1 MAIFLFNLIGLGP
14 MPPSFMYLIPAYT
27 VRTCIPILKAGVLQ
41 ATCQEYAMQALPQKQ
56 VRDLWLS
63 VLPSAKEEQTVSHY
77 CTYFLE
83 GRDESVQVSIGKVPA
98 SFYISLDYPD
108 SCLKQ

>member
-1 MAIFLFNLIGLGP
+1 M
-14 MPPSFMYLIPAYT
+14 
-27 VRTCIPILKAGVLQ
+27 Q
-41 ATCQEYAMQALPQKQ
+41 ATCQEDAMQAPPQKQ

-63 VLPSAKEEQTVSHY
+63 VQPSAKEKQTVSHY
-77 CTYFLE
+77 FTYFLE
-83 GRDESVQVSIGKVPA
+83 GRDESVQVSTGKVPP